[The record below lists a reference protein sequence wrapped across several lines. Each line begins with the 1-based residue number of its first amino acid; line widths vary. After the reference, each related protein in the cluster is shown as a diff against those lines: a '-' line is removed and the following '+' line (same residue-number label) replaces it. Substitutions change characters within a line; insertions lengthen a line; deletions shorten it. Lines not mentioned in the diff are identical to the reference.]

1 MPSDLD
7 RPHRTARSGP
17 RPGASNGGVSTEAAQ
32 STRQTTEGSSAESS
46 SARGST
52 NGGVPAGLFGQLP
65 LSASAKA
72 LAASAKALAAP
83 AKALAAPAKALGD
96 PLHLRLSAEN
106 RRLAVRLRGVE
117 AELAA
122 LRWALERATSDALT
136 DPLTGLANRRAFD
149 DALRAAANRACEAS
163 PAQLLIADIDHFK
176 ALNDAHGHHFG
187 DAVLCI
193 TGEVL
198 KAAVRR
204 DTVVARLGGDEFAL
218 LLPGPTAD
226 YPVEIGTAAIARRLC
241 ARIAQ
246 RPLTVRGH
254 PERRERITLS
264 IGLAGWRPGESP
276 VDWYSRAD
284 AALYA
289 AKRGG
294 RNQVVMAA
302 ATAAASKYGRPA
314 TSPARHGR
322 EDP

>member
-1 MPSDLD
+1 MTSAPD
-7 RPHRTARSGP
+7 RPRRTARSGT
-17 RPGASNGGVSTEAAQ
+17 RSGLSKGGVSTEAARP
-32 STRQTTEGSSAESS
+32 TRHMAEGSSAESS

-52 NGGVPAGLFGQLP
+52 NGGVPAGLCCQLP
-65 LSASAKA
+65 LS
-72 LAASAKALAAP
+72 
-83 AKALAAPAKALGD
+83 APAKALGD

-106 RRLAVRLRGVE
+106 RRLAVRLHGLE
-117 AELAA
+117 AELASLRRA
-122 LRWALERATSDALT
+122 LSRATSDALT

-149 DALRAAANRACEAS
+149 DALEQATARACAAS

-226 YPVEIGTAAIARRLC
+226 YPVKIETAAIARRLC

-294 RNQVVMAA
+294 RNQVAA
-302 ATAAASKYGRPA
+302 ATAAASNDGRPA
-314 TSPARHGR
+314 TSLARHGR